1 MNQYLWDFNIVIRR
15 DTHSSGGNTSKCDSS
30 NDLKE
35 HEPQEVAVPS
45 VINQTQAFHTA
56 IQSNLLQNQYS
67 TDYFRSLYFY
77 ISIFFVGTFVIK
89 AYISYTLPCL
99 TSFFSRILLFLLLP
113 FVWGVTVWGFVQDNE

>member
-1 MNQYLWDFNIVIRR
+1 MVNQYLWDFNIVIRR
-15 DTHSSGGNTSKCDSS
+15 DTRSSGGNASKCDSS
-30 NDLKE
+30 SYLKE
-35 HEPQEVAVPS
+35 PQVAVPS
-45 VINQTQAFHTA
+45 VINQIPAFHTI

-89 AYISYTLPCL
+89 AYISCTLPYL

>member
-1 MNQYLWDFNIVIRR
+1 MVNQYLWDFNIVIRR
-15 DTHSSGGNTSKCDSS
+15 DTRSSGGNASKCDSS
-30 NDLKE
+30 SYLK
-35 HEPQEVAVPS
+35 EPQEVVVPS
-45 VINQTQAFHTA
+45 VINQIPAFHTI

-89 AYISYTLPCL
+89 AYISCTLPYL